1 MRHGQAANA
10 GAPATPA
17 LSEFGPTVLREY
29 HAAAMGTLNLDRY
42 HAAMGDASYK
52 DVTAVHGKPL
62 SEMVATFY
70 VTQRKLPFAPVL
82 GHERLIRLLVDS
94 QIDRPRLRFLEQDR
108 GGLQR
113 FAKAIEDIQFVG
125 TIRAARP
132 GTIMFPQQPVADITG
147 KFGLTQ
153 AQEIKFEHAF
163 DLPMTTASTAMQ
175 FRMAAGDR
183 WLSDFSLRRNG
194 DIERAVDIATYAFI
208 GGFNDTS
215 NMEAAH
221 RLDIPAVGTIAHY
234 WQQAYLEYLTEPEI
248 EPRTGQPKHF
258 EQVAFER
265 WLDANPNGTTLL
277 LDTIDV
283 YMGAVHA
290 AMAATSTDARRRAFK
305 GFRVDSGDLAEL
317 GKWCLRFFE
326 ANGLD
331 GLRPNLTGDLDV
343 GKLTRIVEEFPQAA
357 GFGIGTKL
365 SSEVKNVAG
374 VIFKACLIDGRPTL
388 KASNSLDK
396 TTLPGRLQVFRG
408 VDAAGNYIGDVI
420 GLEEE
425 DIAIPGAVR
434 VERLLEPFWEN
445 GQHSPIPSIEKQKAF
460 VAQQM
465 RCFGDLHNY
474 SHTLSERLT
483 KLRDDLTAQM
493 RADNSGWE
501 HVLRLPEEVPEE
513 LLQSK
518 N

>member
-1 MRHGQAANA
+1 
-10 GAPATPA
+10 
-17 LSEFGPTVLREY
+17 
-29 HAAAMGTLNLDRY
+29 MGTLNFDRY

-52 DVTAVHGKPL
+52 DVTRVHDKPL
-62 SEMVATFY
+62 SETTATFY
-70 VTQRKLPFAPVL
+70 CTQRKLPFAPVL
-82 GHERLIRLLVDS
+82 GHERLVRLLVDS

-113 FAKAIEDIQFVG
+113 FAKAIEDIQFAG
-125 TIRAARP
+125 SIRTVRP
-132 GTIMFPQQPVADITG
+132 GTIMFPQQPIADITG

-163 DLPMTTASTAMQ
+163 DLPMTTASVAMQ
-175 FRMAAGDR
+175 FRMAAGSR

-221 RLDIPAVGTIAHY
+221 RLDIPAVGTEAHY
-234 WQQAYLEYLTEPEI
+234 WQQAYLEYMYEPEL
-248 EPRTGQPKHF
+248 EPRTRQPKHF

-290 AMAATSTDARRRAFK
+290 AMAATSTEARRRAFK

-326 ANGLD
+326 ANGLR

-343 GKLTRIVEEFPQAA
+343 EKLKQIVEEFPEAA

-365 SSEVKNVAG
+365 SSEVQHVAG
-374 VIFKACLIDGRPTL
+374 VIFKACVIDGRPTL

-396 TTLPGRLQVFRG
+396 TTLPGSMQVFRG
-408 VDAAGNYIGDVI
+408 IDAAGNYVADVT
-420 GLEEE
+420 GLDDEHIE
-425 DIAIPGAVR
+425 ITGSAR
-434 VERLLEPFWEN
+434 VECLLQPFWEN
-445 GQHSPIPSIEKQKAF
+445 GQHSAIPSIEKQKAF
-460 VAQQM
+460 VADQLN
-465 RCFGDLHNY
+465 RFHDILNY
-474 SHTLSERLT
+474 PCTLSDRMT
-483 KLRDDLTAQM
+483 KLRDDLTEQM

-501 HVLRLPEEVPEE
+501 RVLKLPEEVEVPT
-513 LLQSK
+513 STK
-518 N
+518 

>member
-1 MRHGQAANA
+1 
-10 GAPATPA
+10 
-17 LSEFGPTVLREY
+17 
-29 HAAAMGTLNLDRY
+29 MGTLNIDRY

-52 DVTAVHGKPL
+52 DVTRVHGKPL
-62 SEMVATFY
+62 SETIATFY

-113 FAKAIEDIQFVG
+113 FAKAIEDIQFAG
-125 TIRAARP
+125 SIRAVRP

-163 DLPMTTASTAMQ
+163 DLPMTTASVAMQ
-175 FRMAAGDR
+175 FRMAAGSR

-221 RLDIPAVGTIAHY
+221 RLDIPAVGTEAHY
-234 WQQAYLEYLTEPEI
+234 WQQAYLAYLYEPEI
-248 EPRTGQPKHF
+248 ESRTGQPKHF

-283 YMGAVHA
+283 YLGAVHA
-290 AMAATSTDARRRAFK
+290 AMAATSNESRRKAFK

-326 ANGLD
+326 ANDLM

-343 GKLTRIVEEFPQAA
+343 EKVKRIVAEFPEVA
-357 GFGIGTKL
+357 GFGIGTNL

-374 VIFKACLIDGRPTL
+374 VIFKACMINGRPTL

-396 TTLPGRLQVFRG
+396 TTLPGCMQVFRG
-408 VDAAGNYIGDVI
+408 VDVAGNYVADVI
-420 GLEEE
+420 GLEDETV
-425 DIAIPGAVR
+425 AIQGAVNI
-434 VERLLEPFWEN
+434 EQLLQPFWEN
-445 GQHSPIPSIEKQKAF
+445 GQHAAIPSIEKQKAF
-460 VAQQM
+460 VADQM
-465 RCFGDLHNY
+465 RRFPDLHQY
-474 SHTLSERLT
+474 PCTLSNDLRKLLDELT
-483 KLRDDLTAQM
+483 GRMQV
-493 RADNSGWE
+493 DNSGCE
-501 HVLRLPEEVPEE
+501 RILQLPEEMPEE
-513 LLQSK
+513 LSQAK
-518 N
+518 

>member
-1 MRHGQAANA
+1 
-10 GAPATPA
+10 
-17 LSEFGPTVLREY
+17 
-29 HAAAMGTLNLDRY
+29 MGTLNIERY

-52 DVTAVHGKPL
+52 DVTRVHGKPL
-62 SEMVATFY
+62 SEMIATFY

-113 FAKAIEDIQFVG
+113 FAKAIEDIQFAG
-125 TIRAARP
+125 RIRTVRP
-132 GTIMFPQQPVADITG
+132 GTIMFPQQPIADITG

-163 DLPMTTASTAMQ
+163 DLPMTTAGVALQ

-221 RLDIPAVGTIAHY
+221 RLDIPAVGTEAHY
-234 WQQAYLEYLTEPEI
+234 WQQAYLELLYEPEI
-248 EPRTGQPKHF
+248 ETRTGQPKHF

-277 LDTIDV
+277 VDTIDV

-290 AMAATSTDARRRAFK
+290 AMAATSTEARRRALK

-317 GKWCLRFFE
+317 CQRCLRVFAASGFTD
-326 ANGLD
+326 LS
-331 GLRPNLTGDLDV
+331 PNLRGDLDV
-343 GKLTRIVEEFPQAA
+343 APLRQSD
-357 GFGIGTKL
+357 L
-365 SSEVKNVAG
+365 
-374 VIFKACLIDGRPTL
+374 
-388 KASNSLDK
+388 
-396 TTLPGRLQVFRG
+396 
-408 VDAAGNYIGDVI
+408 
-420 GLEEE
+420 
-425 DIAIPGAVR
+425 
-434 VERLLEPFWEN
+434 
-445 GQHSPIPSIEKQKAF
+445 AF
-460 VAQQM
+460 
-465 RCFGDLHNY
+465 L
-474 SHTLSERLT
+474 
-483 KLRDDLTAQM
+483 
-493 RADNSGWE
+493 
-501 HVLRLPEEVPEE
+501 
-513 LLQSK
+513 
-518 N
+518 

>member
-1 MRHGQAANA
+1 
-10 GAPATPA
+10 
-17 LSEFGPTVLREY
+17 
-29 HAAAMGTLNLDRY
+29 MGTLNIDRY

-52 DVTAVHGKPL
+52 AETNLHDRAL
-62 SEMVATFY
+62 SDAAATFY
-70 VTQRKLPFAPVL
+70 VTQRKLPFAPCL
-82 GHERLIRLLVDS
+82 GHDRLVRLLVDS

-125 TIRAARP
+125 AIRAVRP
-132 GTIMFPQQPVADITG
+132 GTIVFAQQPFADITG
-147 KFGLTQ
+147 AFGLTQ

-194 DIERAVDIATYAFI
+194 DIERAVDIAVYAFI

-221 RLDIPAVGTIAHY
+221 RLDIPAVGTEAHY
-234 WQQAYLEYLTEPEI
+234 WQQSFIEYMYEPEI
-248 EPRTGQPKHF
+248 EPRTGKPKHF

-290 AMAATSTDARRRAFK
+290 AMAATSTEARRRAFK

-317 GKWCLRFFE
+317 GEWCLHFFE
-326 ANGLD
+326 ANGLYD
-331 GLRPNLTGDLDV
+331 LRANLTGDLDV
-343 GKLTRIVEEFPQAA
+343 EKVRHIVKEFPRAA

-365 SSEVKNVAG
+365 SSEVPAVAG
-374 VIFKACLIDGRPTL
+374 VIFKQCVIEGKPTL
-388 KASNSLDK
+388 KASNSEEK
-396 TTLPGRLQVFRG
+396 TTLPGLLQLFRG
-408 VDAAGNYIGDVI
+408 IDAAGNHVGDVT
-420 GLEEE
+420 GLDDE
-425 DIAIPGAVR
+425 DIEIPGAAS
-434 VERLLEPFWEN
+434 VERLLVPFWEN
-445 GQHSPIPSIEKQKAF
+445 GQHAAIPSIEKQKLIVEEQRKRF
-460 VAQQM
+460 Q
-465 RCFGDLHNY
+465 DINNY
-474 SHTLSERLT
+474 PCVLSDKLR

-493 RADNSGWE
+493 RGDNSGWQE
-501 HVLRLPEEVPEE
+501 VVKMPEEVPDKIA
-513 LLQSK
+513 QRK
-518 N
+518 

>member
-1 MRHGQAANA
+1 
-10 GAPATPA
+10 
-17 LSEFGPTVLREY
+17 
-29 HAAAMGTLNLDRY
+29 MGTLNIDRY

-52 DVTAVHGKPL
+52 DVTRVHGKPL
-62 SEMVATFY
+62 SEMIATFY

-82 GHERLIRLLVDS
+82 GHERLIRMLVDS

-113 FAKAIEDIQFVG
+113 FAKAIEDIQFAG
-125 TIRAARP
+125 SIRTVRP

-163 DLPMTTASTAMQ
+163 DLPMTTASVAMQ

-221 RLDIPAVGTIAHY
+221 RLDIPAVGTEAHY
-234 WQQAYLEYLTEPEI
+234 WQQAYLEYLYEPEI

-283 YMGAVHA
+283 YLGAVHA
-290 AMAATSTDARRRAFK
+290 AMAATSSEGRRNAFK

-317 GKWCLRFFE
+317 GKWCLSFFE
-326 ANGLD
+326 ANGLK

-343 GKLTRIVEEFPQAA
+343 EKVKRIVKSFPEAA

-374 VIFKACLIDGRPTL
+374 VIFKACMIDERPTL

-396 TTLPGRLQVFRG
+396 TTLPGCLQVFRG
-408 VDAAGNYIGDVI
+408 IDARGNYVADVT
-420 GLEEE
+420 GRQDEEVE
-425 DIAIPGAVR
+425 IPGAVT
-434 VERLLEPFWEN
+434 VERLLQPFWEN
-445 GQHSPIPSIEKQKAF
+445 GQHSAIPSIEKQKVF
-460 VAQQM
+460 VAEQTK
-465 RCFGDLHNY
+465 RFGDLHNY
-474 SHTLSERLT
+474 PRTLSDSLT
-483 KLRDDLTAQM
+483 KLRDELTERMQH
-493 RADNSGWE
+493 DGSGWE
-501 HVLRLPEEVPEE
+501 TVLKLPEEMPEE
-513 LLQSK
+513 LIQTK
-518 N
+518 

>member
-1 MRHGQAANA
+1 
-10 GAPATPA
+10 
-17 LSEFGPTVLREY
+17 
-29 HAAAMGTLNLDRY
+29 MGTLNFDRY

-52 DVTAVHGKPL
+52 NVTRVHDQPL
-62 SEMVATFY
+62 SEMMATFY

-94 QIDRPRLRFLEQDR
+94 QPDRPRLRFLEQDR

-113 FAKAIEDIQFVG
+113 FAKAIEDIQFAG
-125 TIRAARP
+125 TIRTVRP
-132 GTIMFPQQPVADITG
+132 GTIMFPQQPIADITG

-163 DLPMTTASTAMQ
+163 DLPMTTASMAMQ
-175 FRMAAGDR
+175 FRMAAGAR

-234 WQQAYLEYLTEPEI
+234 WQQAYLEYMYEPEI
-248 EPRTGQPKHF
+248 ESRTGQPKHF

-290 AMAATSTDARRRAFK
+290 AMAATSTEARRKAFK

-317 GKWCLRFFE
+317 GKWCLDFFE
-326 ANGLD
+326 ANGLH
-331 GLRPNLTGDLDV
+331 GLRPNLTGDLNV
-343 GKLTRIVEEFPQAA
+343 EKVTKIVAEFPEVS

-365 SSEVKNVAG
+365 SSEVKHVAG
-374 VIFKACLIDGRPTL
+374 VIFKACVINGLPTL

-396 TTLPGRLQVFRG
+396 TTLPGCLQVFRG
-408 VDAAGNYIGDVI
+408 VDAKGNYVGDVT
-420 GLEEE
+420 GLEDEQVE
-425 DIAIPGAVR
+425 IPGAANIN
-434 VERLLEPFWEN
+434 RLVEPFWDN
-445 GQHSPIPSIEKQKAF
+445 GQYSPIPSIEKQKAF
-460 VAQQM
+460 VTAQMQ
-465 RCFGDLHNY
+465 RFSDLHNY
-474 SHTLSERLT
+474 PRSLSERLT
-483 KLRDDLTAQM
+483 KVRDELTAKM

-501 HVLRLPEEVPEE
+501 KILTLPEEVPEE
-513 LLQSK
+513 LIPSK
-518 N
+518 

>member
-1 MRHGQAANA
+1 
-10 GAPATPA
+10 
-17 LSEFGPTVLREY
+17 
-29 HAAAMGTLNLDRY
+29 MGTLNIDRY

-52 DVTAVHGKPL
+52 DVARLHDRNL
-62 SEMVATFY
+62 SEARATFY
-70 VTQRKLPFAPVL
+70 VTQRKLAFAPCL
-82 GHERLIRLLVDS
+82 GHERLVRLLVDS

-125 TIRAARP
+125 KIRTVRP
-132 GTIMFPQQPVADITG
+132 GTIVFAQQPFADIVG
-147 KFGLTQ
+147 AFGLTQ

-175 FRMAAGDR
+175 FRMAAGESR

-194 DIERAVDIATYAFI
+194 DIERAVDIAVYAFI

-221 RLDIPAVGTIAHY
+221 RLDIPAVGTEAHY
-234 WQQAYLEYLTEPEI
+234 WQQSYIEYMYQPEI
-248 EPRTGQPKHF
+248 EPRTGKPKHF

-265 WLDANPNGTTLL
+265 WLDANPHGTTLL

-290 AMAATSTDARRRAFK
+290 AMAATSTEARRRAFK

-317 GKWCLRFFE
+317 GEWCLRFFE
-326 ANGLD
+326 ANGLH

-343 GKLTRIVEEFPQAA
+343 EKVRRIVKHFPGAA

-374 VIFKACLIDGRPTL
+374 VIFKQCMIEEHPTL
-388 KASNSLDK
+388 KASNSIDK
-396 TTLPGRLQVFRG
+396 TTLPGRLQLFRG
-408 VDAAGNYIGDVI
+408 IDAQGKYVGDVT
-420 GLEEE
+420 GLDDEE
-425 DIAIPGAVR
+425 IQIPGAVR
-434 VERLLEPFWEN
+434 VDRLLLAFWDN
-445 GQHSPIPSIEKQKAF
+445 GQHEPIPSIEKQKAF
-460 VAQQM
+460 VTEQRQ
-465 RCFGDLHNY
+465 RFPDINNY
-474 SHTLSERLT
+474 PCVLSDKLAT
-483 KLRDDLTAQM
+483 LRDDLTSRM
-493 RADNSGWE
+493 RADNSGWQE
-501 HVLRLPEEVPEE
+501 VVKLPEEVPAAENQNRE
-513 LLQSK
+513 P
-518 N
+518 

>member
-1 MRHGQAANA
+1 
-10 GAPATPA
+10 
-17 LSEFGPTVLREY
+17 
-29 HAAAMGTLNLDRY
+29 MGTLNIDRY

-52 DVTAVHGKPL
+52 DVTRVHDRPL
-62 SEMVATFY
+62 SDLGATFY
-70 VTQRKLPFAPVL
+70 VTQRKLPFAPCL
-82 GHERLIRLLVDS
+82 GHERLVRLLVDS

-125 TIRAARP
+125 RIRAVRP
-132 GTIMFPQQPVADITG
+132 GTIVFAQQPFADITG
-147 KFGLTQ
+147 AFGLTQ

-175 FRMAAGDR
+175 FRMAAGEGR

-194 DIERAVDIATYAFI
+194 DIERAVDIAVYAFI

-221 RLDIPAVGTIAHY
+221 RLDIPAVGTEAHY
-234 WQQAYLEYLTEPEI
+234 WQQSYIEYMYQPEI
-248 EPRTGQPKHF
+248 EPRTGKPKHF

-290 AMAATSTDARRRAFK
+290 AMAATSTEARRRAFK

-317 GKWCLRFFE
+317 GEWCLRFFE
-326 ANGLD
+326 ANGLYD
-331 GLRPNLTGDLDV
+331 LRPNLTGDLDV
-343 GKLTRIVEEFPQAA
+343 EKVRRIVRDFPRAA

-365 SSEVKNVAG
+365 SSEVPAVAG
-374 VIFKACLIDGRPTL
+374 VIFKQCMIDGMPTL
-388 KASNSLDK
+388 KASNSEEK
-396 TTLPGRLQVFRG
+396 TTLPGRLQLFRG
-408 VDAAGNYIGDVI
+408 IDDLGNHVGDVT
-420 GLEEE
+420 GLDDEEIE
-425 DIAIPGAVR
+425 IPGAAH
-434 VERLLEPFWEN
+434 VERLLIPFWEN
-445 GQHSPIPSIEKQKAF
+445 GQHAAIPSIEKQKLF
-460 VAQQM
+460 VEDQ
-465 RCFGDLHNY
+465 RKRFPDIDNY
-474 SHTLSERLT
+474 PCLLSDKLR

-493 RADNSGWE
+493 RADNSGWQK
-501 HVLRLPEEVPEE
+501 VVKMPEDVPDKVPQE
-513 LLQSK
+513 K
-518 N
+518 

>member
-1 MRHGQAANA
+1 
-10 GAPATPA
+10 
-17 LSEFGPTVLREY
+17 
-29 HAAAMGTLNLDRY
+29 MGTINIDRY

-52 DVTAVHGKPL
+52 DVARLHDKLL
-62 SEMVATFY
+62 SDGQACFY
-70 VTQRKLPFAPVL
+70 VTQRKLPFAPCL
-82 GHERLIRLLVDS
+82 GHERLVRLLVDS

-108 GGLQR
+108 AGLKL
-113 FAKAIEDIQFVG
+113 FAKAIEDMYFVG
-125 TIRAARP
+125 AIRTVRP
-132 GTIMFPQQPVADITG
+132 GTIVFAQQPFADISG
-147 KFGLTQ
+147 SFGLTQ

-175 FRMAAGDR
+175 FRMAAGDKR

-221 RLDIPAVGTIAHY
+221 RLDIPAVGTEAHY
-234 WQQAYLEYLTEPEI
+234 WQQAYIEYMYEPEM
-248 EPRTGQPKHF
+248 ELRTGKPKHF

-290 AMAATSTDARRRAFK
+290 AMAATSSDARRRAFK

-317 GKWCLRFFE
+317 GLWCLRFFE
-326 ANGLD
+326 ANGLH

-343 GKLTRIVEEFPQAA
+343 QKVHAIVREFPEAA

-365 SSEVKNVAG
+365 SSEVPAVAG
-374 VIFKACLIDGRPTL
+374 VIFKQCLIDGLPTL
-388 KASNSLDK
+388 KASNSIEK

-408 VDAAGNYIGDVI
+408 IDEQGNYVGDVT
-420 GLEEE
+420 GLDDEQLQ
-425 DIAIPGAVR
+425 IPGAVR
-434 VERLLEPFWEN
+434 VERLLIPFWEN
-445 GQHSPIPSIEKQKAF
+445 GQHSAIPSIEKQKAF
-460 VAQQM
+460 VEEQ
-465 RCFGDLHNY
+465 RKRFTDINNY
-474 SHTLSERLT
+474 PHTLSEKLQE
-483 KLRDDLTAQM
+483 LRDDLTAQM
-493 RADNSGWE
+493 RADNSGWQE
-501 HVLRLPEEVPEE
+501 VLKMPEV
-513 LLQSK
+513 LTGK
-518 N
+518 GANG